1 MTHPKHTSSATTSL
15 AVILLGSLFVV
26 GGGYLAVEELKE
38 RDRSYRSEY
47 RPERPSRGEGW
58 PRGEGW
64 LATLFSWEKERAP
77 VRPLPSTSWGTDSL
91 RRNSPAASLQ
101 SDTTAEEGE
110 ETPDPTG
117 ISPPSDAG
125 KQTART
131 ESERTATSNESPA
144 PSDGGLSETERPLAV
159 AGRSG
164 GSKPSGDSEI
174 SGSSDFSGG
183 SNLSGGSESGGFSD
197 PKHTGPEHMGPE
209 HTGLDPT
216 GDIGDGIDVSSS
228 LASAGQNRTKAVGAD
243 SKLGAIAREAAKV
256 TRKGHQIANQID
268 RMYQSR
274 STSASRKF
282 GTTNSSQ
289 AAAMLTKD
297 REDPGSPPPIPVE
310 DDLHW
315 LFLAGSL
322 WGMWRLWRE

>member
-1 MTHPKHTSSATTSL
+1 MSRSKFSSSLALSL
-15 AVILLGSLFVV
+15 AVTVLGSAFLLGS
-26 GGGYLAVEELKE
+26 GYLMLQVVQTL
-38 RDRSYRSEY
+38 DRSLSAEH
-47 RPERPSRGEGW
+47 RPERSHGMT
-58 PRGEGW
+58 EGW
-64 LATLFSWEKERAP
+64 LKGIFTLQKERAP
-77 VRPLPSTSWGTDSL
+77 VRPLPSMSSGADSL
-91 RRNSPAASLQ
+91 RRTSPVASLQ

-117 ISPPSDAG
+117 ISPRNDVG

-144 PSDGGLSETERPLAV
+144 PSEGGLSETERPLAV
-159 AGRSG
+159 AGGSG
-164 GSKPSGDSEI
+164 GSKPSGGSET

-183 SNLSGGSESGGFSD
+183 SNLSGGSGSGGFSN
-197 PKHTGPEHMGPE
+197 PKHTGPEH
-209 HTGLDPT
+209 TGLEPT
-216 GDIGDGIDVSSS
+216 GDIGDGIGVSSG
-228 LASAGQNRTKAVGAD
+228 LASAGRNRTKAVGAD

-274 STSASRKF
+274 STSASRDF
-282 GTTNSSQ
+282 ESANSSQ
-289 AAAMLTKD
+289 AAAVLAKD

-322 WGMWRLWRE
+322 WGIWRLCQDQPA